1 MMDTRRARQL
11 AQRLRFALGRKPSKE
26 GKLRLCIRREE
37 LQQLCELA
45 EHYEYLYTRI
55 GVGDVMRE
63 LNCNKDIV
71 YRMVLLQK
79 LPCMVLPSGHRR
91 FLRKDV
97 LALKH
102 PADFV
107 TFAQTMNL

>member
-1 MMDTRRARQL
+1 MDTRRARQL
-11 AQRLRFALGRKPSKE
+11 AKRLRFALGRKPSKE
-26 GKLRLCIRREE
+26 GKLRLRIRREE

-45 EHYEYLYTRI
+45 EHYEYLYTRL
-55 GVGDVMRE
+55 GSGDVMRE
-63 LNCNKDIV
+63 LNCTRDDVDRLVRLK
-71 YRMVLLQK
+71 K
-79 LPCMVLPSGHRR
+79 LPCTTRPSGHRR

-107 TFAQTMNL
+107 TFAQTMSL